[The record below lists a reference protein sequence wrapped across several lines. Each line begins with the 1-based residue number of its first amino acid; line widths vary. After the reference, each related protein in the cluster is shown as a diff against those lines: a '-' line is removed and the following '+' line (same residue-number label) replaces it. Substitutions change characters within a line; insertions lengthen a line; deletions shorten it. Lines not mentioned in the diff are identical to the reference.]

1 MLVYDLDIIGSLS
14 ILTAGLAFLSLI
26 IWGDLLSTEQQIDYY
41 SMLQPIGYA
50 VVLGM
55 FGTII
60 NEQSIH
66 YGAYFEYTRAA
77 LYQPI
82 LTSVFMLVLLLW
94 TEVRLLQD
102 YEVLTRSPYAL
113 AVMVITILVA
123 IPTMNTPGI
132 MAGLLIVILAFRRRN
147 WILLGIAYLFF
158 AGFIVEYYYS
168 LQVSLLTKS
177 IILMIT
183 GVLLILG
190 RLFLRRIVTVPD
202 SPEGGAA

>member
-1 MLVYDLDIIGSLS
+1 
-14 ILTAGLAFLSLI
+14 
-26 IWGDLLSTEQQIDYY
+26 
-41 SMLQPIGYA
+41 
-50 VVLGM
+50 
-55 FGTII
+55 
-60 NEQSIH
+60 
-66 YGAYFEYTRAA
+66 
-77 LYQPI
+77 
-82 LTSVFMLVLLLW
+82 MLVLLLW

-102 YEVLTRSPYAL
+102 YEVSTRSPYAL
-113 AVMVITILVA
+113 AVMAITILVA

-147 WILLGIAYLFF
+147 WILLGIAYIFF
-158 AGFIVEYYYS
+158 AGFIIEYYYS